1 MGVYM
6 SRERP
11 LSPHL
16 LIYRPQLTSMLS
28 ICHRLSGAAMACG
41 SLLAV
46 WWIVGLA
53 SGAEYFAFVQSVATS
68 VPGQVVLFGF
78 SAAVFYHLCNGIRHL
93 FWDFGYGLSLE
104 GVYRG
109 GWAVVIMAFVLTAGL
124 WVLVL
129 SARLAG

>member
-1 MGVYM
+1 M

-28 ICHRLSGAAMACG
+28 ISHRLSGAALAGG
-41 SLLAV
+41 SVLVV

-53 SGAEYFAFVQSVATS
+53 TGPDYFALVQSIMTS
-68 VPGQVVLFGF
+68 LPGQIVLFGF
-78 SAAVFYHLCNGIRHL
+78 TAAVFYHLCNGIRHL

-109 GWAVVIMAFVLTAGL
+109 GWAVMIMATLLTFGL
-124 WVLVL
+124 WAIVL
-129 SARLAG
+129 SARFGG

>member
-1 MGVYM
+1 M

-28 ICHRLSGAAMACG
+28 ISHRLSGAMLAGG
-41 SLLAV
+41 SLLVV

-53 SGAEYFAFVQSVATS
+53 SGPDHFAFVQSIMGS
-68 VPGQVVLFGF
+68 VPGQFVLLGF
-78 SAAVFYHLCNGIRHL
+78 TAAIFYHLCNGIRHL

-109 GWAVVIMAFVLTAGL
+109 GWAVIIMTVILTAGL
-124 WVLVL
+124 WAMVL